1 MSLVAKW
8 VTIPRRYFAKGIQ
21 RYGFHGLSYAYLLE
35 ELERVSDSETARGGG
50 LVCHGVRKANL
61 VEFNH
66 PVNHESGLLGISETS
81 PDIRE
86 LLK

>member
-35 ELERVSDSETARGGG
+35 ELERVSDSETARGGAWY
-50 LVCHGVRKANL
+50 VM
-61 VEFNH
+61 
-66 PVNHESGLLGISETS
+66 ESEKLT
-81 PDIRE
+81 
-86 LLK
+86 